1 LKGNKRWK
9 EKQLGGNRKEA
20 KKERGSVKGKE
31 NVKYR
36 KITK

>member
-1 LKGNKRWK
+1 MDGKTV
-9 EKQLGGNRKEA
+9 GGNRKEA
-20 KKERGSVKGKE
+20 KKERDSVKGEE